1 MDKDSCFQLGYIA
14 KVHGLH
20 GEITAV
26 LDVDDP
32 ANYEGIEHVFVAQDS
47 RLVPYFLEHFV
58 LQPNNKAL
66 AKFEGFDTV
75 EEASKLVGSGLFLPL
90 KDLPPLADD
99 QYYFHELIGFS
110 VHDEVHGELGEVK
123 HLYDLHTQDLI
134 GLDYRGKEVLIPI
147 KDEVVLKVDKAE
159 KKVFCH
165 LPNGLLEIYLED

>member
-20 GEITAV
+20 GEMVAV
-26 LDVDDP
+26 LDVDFPED
-32 ANYEGIEHVFVAQDS
+32 YENIEHVFVAQNS

-66 AKFEGFDTV
+66 AKFEGFDSV
-75 EEASKLVGSGLFLPL
+75 DEAARLVGSELYLPIA
-90 KDLPPLADD
+90 DLPELSDD
-99 QYYFHELIGFS
+99 QYYFHELIGFI
-110 VHDEVHGELGEVK
+110 VQDEVHGELGEVK
-123 HLYDLHTQDLI
+123 EIYDLQTQELI
-134 GLDYRGKEVLIPI
+134 GLEYKGREVLIPI
-147 KDEVVLKVDKAE
+147 QNGIILKVDKAE